1 MTALADSTSLDTF
14 SSNQG
19 LIRQCSD
26 GDNITEFMKVNRE
39 VIPERSL
46 CQIKQ

>member
-19 LIRQCSD
+19 LIRECSD
-26 GDNITEFMKVNRE
+26 GDITEFMKINRE
-39 VIPERSL
+39 VIPERRL